1 MIRAPSVDV
10 TDTTDTVER
19 TDADETD
26 TGADVRTVLVVGDSV
41 PAGDRT
47 DADAWPGR
55 LPELV
60 PSLADATVEV
70 RGGMGTTLPAV
81 AASLAEWLDGVV
93 PGGNAAASGGSV
105 VVLVHAGHND
115 AQLSGGEPRVTET
128 AFRDAAVEVDRTLST
143 HPAVVTRAFVGLVPL
158 LPLAEPGTVP
168 FADAQPDRSLQYDET
183 LAETV
188 DDHVP
193 VARPVDDWRDRTTDG
208 VHPDETGHAF
218 LAERV
223 ASWFETGDAGADT
236 DGSTES

>member
-1 MIRAPSVDV
+1 M
-10 TDTTDTVER
+10 TDTTDTVEG

-55 LPELV
+55 LPDLV
-60 PSLADATVEV
+60 PSLADATVRT
-70 RGGMGTTLPAV
+70 RGGMGTTLPVV
-81 AASLAEWLDGVV
+81 AASLAEWLDAVA
-93 PGGNAAASGGSV
+93 PGERPETSEGSV

-115 AQLSGGEPRVTET
+115 AQLSGGEPRVAEAT
-128 AFRDAAVEVDRTLST
+128 FRDAAVEVDRTLST
-143 HPAVVTRAFVGLVPL
+143 HPAVHTRAFVGLVPL
-158 LPLAEPGTVP
+158 LQLDEPGTVP

-193 VARPVDDWRDRTTDG
+193 VARPVDDWRDRTADG

-223 ASWFETGDAGADT
+223 ASWVESAD
-236 DGSTES
+236 S